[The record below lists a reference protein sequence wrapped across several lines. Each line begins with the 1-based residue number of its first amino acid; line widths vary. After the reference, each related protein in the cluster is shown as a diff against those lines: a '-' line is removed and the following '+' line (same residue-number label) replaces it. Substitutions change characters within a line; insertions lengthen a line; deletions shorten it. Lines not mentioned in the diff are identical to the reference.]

1 MKKLILILCLIFAL
15 TLCFVACEDLE
26 DNSGGGQSQT
36 EEPTTEKPIC
46 DIEQMTMVPLSDAE
60 KENALIS
67 VLTEYLVN
75 MHYSIYPGE
84 ITPFDERVKRG
95 AQPLHIEFDPDDY
108 YYMCC
113 YYNVTHEYPEDL
125 NCCVDKYTWV
135 KFEDSNDIV
144 EIYNGEKFIA
154 AYQINKAA
162 FVRDIS
168 FNAAVPEVEYFQ
180 IFDAQFD
187 NGYNISESIYFNR
200 TILYAYSS
208 KQSVLFCYKPFFEY
222 GKTVFCEK
230 RQGEYYIVDKQYN
243 FYSLDEFI
251 KRYIKK

>member
-1 MKKLILILCLIFAL
+1 MQRHY
-15 TLCFVACEDLE
+15 T
-26 DNSGGGQSQT
+26 
-36 EEPTTEKPIC
+36 IC
-46 DIEQMTMVPLSDAE
+46 
-60 KENALIS
+60 
-67 VLTEYLVN
+67 
-75 MHYSIYPGE
+75 PGE

-154 AYQINKAA
+154 AFQINKAV

-168 FNAAVPEVEYFQ
+168 LHASAVPEVEYFK
-180 IFDAQFD
+180 IFDAQFE
-187 NGYNISESIYFNR
+187 NGYNISENIYFDR

-208 KQSVLFCYKPFFEY
+208 KQSIVFCYKPFIEY
-222 GKTVFCEK
+222 GETVSCEK